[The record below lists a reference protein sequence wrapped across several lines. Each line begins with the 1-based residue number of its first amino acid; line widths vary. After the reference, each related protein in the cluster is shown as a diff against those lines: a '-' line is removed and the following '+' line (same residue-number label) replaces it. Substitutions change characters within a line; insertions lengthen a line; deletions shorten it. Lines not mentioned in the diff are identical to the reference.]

1 MNSKRSLDSWEG
13 RAPWGISL
21 GPLDSSN
28 TLTVASLQD
37 GPSNPHFLTFRVLS
51 PRNRAEL

>member
-37 GPSNPHFLTFRVLS
+37 GPSNPCLQVFMSMCRLL
-51 PRNRAEL
+51 PW